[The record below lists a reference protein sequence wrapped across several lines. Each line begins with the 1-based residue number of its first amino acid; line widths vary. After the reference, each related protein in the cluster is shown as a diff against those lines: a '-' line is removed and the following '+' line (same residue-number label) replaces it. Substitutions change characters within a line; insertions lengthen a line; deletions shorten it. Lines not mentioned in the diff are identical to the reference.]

1 MTTNLSSILFE
12 SLYTNIAAASNA
24 TNNGSTSDSY
34 TTDDAFIG
42 GAQWTPG
49 GLVSL
54 LATERSEPITTS
66 SSSPSSSAFDA
77 AANGTGWNKI
87 PNQQPLLLVPAYLS
101 TLATMASNFVEANAT
116 TNVTLSYEDCGLLNV
131 TYGPDGLSSSHPWIL
146 CLPHAPTLS
155 KTGVIRVVVLSAM
168 AIVSLLGNIATM
180 WSIQKNRK
188 SRRLARHNWS
198 AIYSLIFH
206 LSIADLLVTVFCIIG
221 EAAWSYTVEWV
232 AGTVACKLFKLLQMF
247 SLYLSTYVL
256 VLIGVDRWVAVK
268 YPMKSLNTARRCHR
282 FLCGAYSL
290 SFLLSI
296 PQWMIFRVAKGPFL
310 EDFYQCVTHGFYTD
324 RWQEQLY
331 TTFTLVFMFIIPL
344 LILIGTYL
352 STFRTISSSEK
363 IFRIETSAVD
373 RSYYRR
379 SDTNRQRLIH
389 KAKMKSLRIS
399 VVIVVVFIV
408 CWTPYYIMMLIFMF
422 LNPTER
428 LGEDLQT
435 GIFFFGMSNSLINP
449 LIYGAFH
456 LIPIRRRRN
465 QYNQHVREGS
475 VYFQRSST
483 CNNQNGNHHQQ
494 LLQQQPASPQQLE
507 LHTQQQQQHHHHPHH
522 HTPHHRNHHHQP
534 LQPKS
539 SYLSANHKM
548 SHSNSNLAEEISLMA
563 LEKDLKSL
571 DENVNQ
577 INLKGTSSSGGK
589 RSLARKFYS
598 LSQLLRRTRP
608 TKL

>member
-1 MTTNLSSILFE
+1 MAVNLSSILIE
-12 SLYTNIAAASNA
+12 SLY
-24 TNNGSTSDSY
+24 NGNYSILENYTSDGFVTSR
-34 TTDDAFIG
+34 
-42 GAQWTPG
+42 WPG
-49 GLVSL
+49 TFLP
-54 LATERSEPITTS
+54 ATEISPVSGPNVAIPTSSFSWENASQLQRHPS
-66 SSSPSSSAFDA
+66 SSS
-77 AANGTGWNKI
+77 
-87 PNQQPLLLVPAYLS
+87 YLS
-101 TLATMASNFVEANAT
+101 TLATLATDIIVETNLIA
-116 TNVTLSYEDCGLLNV
+116 NVTLSLEQCGQLNV
-131 TYGPDGLSSSHPWIL
+131 TVGPDGTSSSHPGIV
-146 CLPHAPTLS
+146 CLPHAPALS
-155 KTGVIRVVVLSAM
+155 KSAIIRVIVLSAM
-168 AIVSLLGNIATM
+168 AFVSLLGNIATM
-180 WSIQKNRK
+180 CSIQRDRK
-188 SRRLARHNWS
+188 TRRLARHNWS

-206 LSIADLLVTVFCIIG
+206 LSIADLLVTGFCMIG
-221 EAAWSYTVEWV
+221 EAAWSYTVEWM
-232 AGTVACKLFKLLQMF
+232 AGMVACKLFKLLQMF

-256 VLIGVDRWVAVK
+256 VLVGVDRWVAVK

-282 FLCGAYSL
+282 YLLGAYSL

-363 IFRIETSAVD
+363 IFRIETTVMD

-456 LIPIRRRRN
+456 LIPIRRRHN

-475 VYFQRSST
+475 AYFQRSST
-483 CNNQNGNHHQQ
+483 CNNQNGNQNLQLQHQQ
-494 LLQQQPASPQQLE
+494 HQQKQQRLARSTN
-507 LHTQQQQQHHHHPHH
+507 LTV
-522 HTPHHRNHHHQP
+522 NN
-534 LQPKS
+534 K
-539 SYLSANHKM
+539 LSN
-548 SHSNSNLAEEISLMA
+548 SHSNLAEEISLMS

-577 INLKGTSSSGGK
+577 IHLKSNATGK
-589 RSLARKFYS
+589 RSLAQKFYS
-598 LSQLLRRTRP
+598 LTLLIQRTRP

>member
-1 MTTNLSSILFE
+1 MANNLSSILFE
-12 SLYTNIAAASNA
+12 SLDGNA
-24 TNNGSTSDSY
+24 LTTANGSILDSY
-34 TTDDAFIG
+34 TTDALIATLWIPGVGSLVPTERTGIG
-42 GAQWTPG
+42 TATSISINDTNTTGWHKTPHQH
-49 GLVSL
+49 LL
-54 LATERSEPITTS
+54 LAPT
-66 SSSPSSSAFDA
+66 
-77 AANGTGWNKI
+77 
-87 PNQQPLLLVPAYLS
+87 YLS
-101 TLATMASNFVEANAT
+101 TLATMATNSMESNIT
-116 TNVTLSYEDCGLLNV
+116 TNMTLSLEDCNSLNV
-131 TYGPDGLSSSHPWIL
+131 TYHEAGVSTSHPWII
-146 CLPHAPTLS
+146 CLPHAPSLS
-155 KTGVIRVVVLSAM
+155 TNVIIRVFVLSAM

-232 AGTVACKLFKLLQMF
+232 AGTVACKLVKLLQMF

-282 FLCGAYSL
+282 FLCGAYTL

-310 EDFYQCVTHGFYTD
+310 EDFYQCVTHGFYSD

-422 LNPTER
+422 LDPTEPV
-428 LGEDLQT
+428 GVDLQT

-456 LIPIRRRRN
+456 LIPIRRRYN

-483 CNNQNGNHHQQ
+483 CNNQNGNNHQQ
-494 LLQQQPASPQQLE
+494 MQQQQPQQHQQPHSPQHHQS
-507 LHTQQQQQHHHHPHH
+507 HSNHQQH
-522 HTPHHRNHHHQP
+522 QP
-534 LQPKS
+534 RGN
-539 SYLSANHKM
+539 YLSADQLSQ
-548 SHSNSNLAEEISLMA
+548 SHSNLAEEISLMA

-577 INLKGTSSSGGK
+577 INLKGSSGSK

-598 LSQLLRRTRP
+598 LTQLLRRSRP